1 MLWRM
6 AGKHEEQKREE
17 VGEKEERGEKEVG
30 GMTEECEKNSV
41 EKWCDNRKMGREW
54 GEWEEEWVRRRE
66 GVGKRGG
73 GRWDK
78 RGRW

>member
-6 AGKHEEQKREE
+6 AGKHKEQKREE
-17 VGEKEERGEKEVG
+17 VGEKEEREEKEV

-54 GEWEEEWVRRRE
+54 GEWE
-66 GVGKRGG
+66 
-73 GRWDK
+73 
-78 RGRW
+78 